1 MKSLTLHLIRHGQT
15 AANLEGRFIG
25 TTDLALTMEGADEL
39 EKLAAE
45 GIYPPISA
53 LYSSPLRRCLQSGIL
68 IYPEQTAIPVPN
80 LSEFNFGDFEG
91 KSGAELED
99 NADYKAWIS
108 GKAEVPN
115 GETNKDFAVRVCIG
129 LRQIVEDMLS
139 HGINNAAVVTHGGV
153 IMTLLDACALPRKQK
168 FEWISDSGHGYTI
181 KITPSL
187 FHSSGVVEVIDAF

>member
-39 EKLAAE
+39 EKLASE

-68 IYPEQTAIPVPN
+68 IYPDQSAIPVPN
-80 LSEFNFGDFEG
+80 LAEFNFGDFEG

>member
-15 AANLEGRFIG
+15 AANSEGRFIG
-25 TTDLALTMEGADEL
+25 TTDLALTMEGADAL
-39 EKLAAE
+39 EKLAND
-45 GIYPPISA
+45 GIYPPIGA
-53 LYSSPLRRCLQSGIL
+53 LYSSPLRRCLQTGIL
-68 IYPEQTAIPVPN
+68 IYPDQNAIPVPN
-80 LSEFNFGDFEG
+80 LAEFNFGDFEG

-99 NADYKAWIS
+99 NPDYKAWIS

-115 GETNKDFAVRVCIG
+115 GESNKDFAVRVCIG

-139 HGINNAAVVTHGGV
+139 HQITNAAVVTHGGV

-168 FEWISDSGHGYTI
+168 FEWMSESGHGYTI

-187 FHSSGVVEVIDAF
+187 FHSSGVIEVIDAF

>member
-15 AANLEGRFIG
+15 AANTEGRFIG

-39 EKLAAE
+39 EQLAGE
-45 GIYPPISA
+45 GIYPPIQA

-68 IYPEQTAIPVPN
+68 IYPDQSAIPVPN
-80 LSEFNFGDFEG
+80 LAEFNFGDFEG

-99 NADYKAWIS
+99 NPDYKAWIS
-108 GKAEVPN
+108 GHKEVPN
-115 GETNKDFAVRVCIG
+115 GESNKDFAVRVCIG

-139 HGINNAAVVTHGGV
+139 HGINNAAVITHGGV

-187 FHSSGVVEVIDAF
+187 FHSNGVVEVIDAF

>member
-15 AANLEGRFIG
+15 NANLEGRFIG

-39 EKLAAE
+39 EKLASE

-68 IYPEQTAIPVPN
+68 IYPDQSAIPVPN
-80 LSEFNFGDFEG
+80 LAEFNFGDFEG

>member
-15 AANLEGRFIG
+15 AANSEGRFIG

-39 EKLAAE
+39 EKLSSE
-45 GIYPPISA
+45 GIYPPIGA
-53 LYSSPLRRCLQSGIL
+53 LYSSPLRRCLQTGIL
-68 IYPEQTAIPVPN
+68 IYPDQNAIPVPN
-80 LSEFNFGDFEG
+80 LAEFNFGDFEG

-99 NADYKAWIS
+99 NPDYKAWIS

-115 GETNKDFAVRVCIG
+115 GESNKDFAVRVCIG

-139 HGINNAAVVTHGGV
+139 HQITNAAVVTHGGV

-168 FEWISDSGHGYTI
+168 FEWMSESGHGYTI

-187 FHSSGVVEVIDAF
+187 FHSSGVIEVIDAF

>member
-15 AANLEGRFIG
+15 TANIEGRYIG

-39 EKLAAE
+39 EKLAYD
-45 GIYPPISA
+45 GIYPPINA
-53 LYSSPLRRCLQSGIL
+53 LYSSPLRRCLQTGIL
-68 IYPEQTAIPVPN
+68 IYPDLSAIPVPN
-80 LSEFNFGDFEG
+80 LAEFNFGDFEG
-91 KSGAELED
+91 KSGAELEE
-99 NADYKAWIS
+99 NNDYKAWIS
-108 GKAEVPN
+108 GRAEVPN
-115 GETNKDFAVRVCIG
+115 GESNKDFAVRVCIG

-139 HGINNAAVVTHGGV
+139 HKITNAAVITHGGV

-168 FEWISDSGHGYTI
+168 FEWITESGHGYTI